1 MKCHYKLK
9 LPSQLLVES
18 TKHKI
23 LTTEVS
29 ESEFLKKLPE
39 IPTFNDPDLI
49 KEVLSQEFLS
59 TLASLD
65 LTPSLIH
72 VFFRNRD
79 ISMDKSYIHKD
90 NMLVNGEWVTIPFGI
105 NFEVNPTTVATT
117 TWWDT
122 TDRQEYINDNDY
134 TRARKTLLNGI
145 RYHEDFFR
153 SAPKYLK
160 LDPIDSVTI
169 VGNSTPILFRADAAH
184 SVAAT
189 TKEGN
194 RFNVSIR
201 FDLSQIQ
208 TFEQA
213 VERLQPIIIND

>member
-9 LPSQLLVES
+9 LPSQLLNES

-23 LTTEVS
+23 LTIETSDNEY
-29 ESEFLKKLPE
+29 LKKLPE
-39 IPTFNDPDLI
+39 IPTFNDPAII
-49 KEVLSQEFLS
+49 KEVLSQEFLL
-59 TLASLD
+59 TLASLN

-72 VFFRNRD
+72 VFYRNKD
-79 ISMDKSYIHKD
+79 VPIDKSYIHKD
-90 NMLVNGEWVTIPFGI
+90 NILVNGEWVTIPFGI
-105 NFEVNPTTVATT
+105 NFEVNPTTVVTT

-122 TDRQEYINDNDY
+122 TDRQEYIDDNDY
-134 TRARKTLLNGI
+134 TRERKKLLNGI

-153 SAPKYLK
+153 SSPKYLK
-160 LDPIDSVTI
+160 LNPIDSVTI
-169 VGNSTPILFRADAAH
+169 EGNSTPILFRADAAH

-189 TKEGN
+189 TKEGP
-194 RFNVSIR
+194 RFNVSVR